1 MEEVVSA
8 ATFKLDWIF
17 CEFCE
22 DDDEKPTELD
32 WGVKEKVPPKALL
45 LVRSKNDV
53 SWVWVGVDWY
63 VWKAELEER

>member
-8 ATFKLDWIF
+8 ATFELDWIF

-53 SWVWVGVDWY
+53 S
-63 VWKAELEER
+63 